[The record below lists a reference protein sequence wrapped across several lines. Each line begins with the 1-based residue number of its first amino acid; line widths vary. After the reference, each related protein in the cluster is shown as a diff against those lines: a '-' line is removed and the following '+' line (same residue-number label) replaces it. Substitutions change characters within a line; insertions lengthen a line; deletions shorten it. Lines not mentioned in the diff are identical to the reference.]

1 MASAF
6 AATAAR
12 KEARLPAGARISG
25 SGMSTSDL
33 FIISLSNDMSGF
45 DYVTF
50 RQHNQEADENSSIFN
65 HGSTRKP
72 TEHIK
77 EWILIL
83 KRTFSRQDLQDY

>member
-1 MASAF
+1 
-6 AATAAR
+6 
-12 KEARLPAGARISG
+12 
-25 SGMSTSDL
+25 
-33 FIISLSNDMSGF
+33 MSGF

-65 HGSTRKP
+65 HGSTRKH